1 MAKNEQ
7 KVMAFVEKELA
18 ANPGITTRDL
28 FEKAKKADAGVNTL
42 SLRQFNARF
51 PLQIK
56 RKQSLAKP
64 GRKRASEKGGSRRRS
79 RQGQEEQ
86 RLAVRKV
93 FLHFATALTAAEERR
108 DLVEVLSNVDNYVAD
123 AIKASGK

>member
-18 ANPGITTRDL
+18 ANPGISTTDL
-28 FEKAKKADAGVNTL
+28 FEKAKKVDTGVNTL

-64 GRKRASEKGGSRRRS
+64 GRKRSGSKGGGRRRS

-93 FLHFATALTAAEERR
+93 FLRFATALTAAEERR

-123 AIKASGK
+123 AIKAAGQ

>member
-18 ANPGITTRDL
+18 ANPGISTTDL
-28 FEKAKKADAGVNTL
+28 FDKAKKVDAGVNSL

-64 GRKRASEKGGSRRRS
+64 GRKRTGSTGGGRRRS

-93 FLHFATALTAAEERR
+93 FLRFATELSAAEERR
-108 DLVEVLSNVDNYVAD
+108 DLVEVLSKVDDYVAD
-123 AIKASGK
+123 AIKATGR